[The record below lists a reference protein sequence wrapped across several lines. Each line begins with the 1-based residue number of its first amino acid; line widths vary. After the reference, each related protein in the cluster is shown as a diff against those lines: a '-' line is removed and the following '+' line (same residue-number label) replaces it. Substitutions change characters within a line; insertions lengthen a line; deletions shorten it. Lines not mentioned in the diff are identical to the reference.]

1 MSPSSVAYIQGSQ
14 SKASSSLSMGL
25 HLSSDK
31 TSHVKHLQPARK
43 SKFVVATQELEAVIG
58 EARASESISDE
69 SNCKE
74 YQGELD
80 RFFSAQVQ
88 IKLTSLADESSS
100 VSAVMDN
107 SSQEVSAQPRVVIP
121 EDCIDVDSESE
132 ESLEEKMPKIN

>member
-1 MSPSSVAYIQGSQ
+1 
-14 SKASSSLSMGL
+14 
-25 HLSSDK
+25 
-31 TSHVKHLQPARK
+31 VKHLQPARK

-100 VSAVMDN
+100 VSGVMDN